1 MILLPT
7 VAQCVLEMYTPPAVT
22 HFSHTVLL
30 QEKRRLL
37 NQVDSLELALQIK
50 ADEVKELKEK
60 LEAEVKGRL
69 EDQHHHEQV
78 GLKNASV
85 NKGWWGHQIRCETV

>member
-1 MILLPT
+1 
-7 VAQCVLEMYTPPAVT
+7 
-22 HFSHTVLL
+22 L

-50 ADEVKELKEK
+50 ADEVKELKGK

-69 EDQHHHEQV
+69 EDQDRHEQV
-78 GLKNASV
+78 SLDLLWLSNIFSLFPS
-85 NKGWWGHQIRCETV
+85 

>member
-1 MILLPT
+1 M
-7 VAQCVLEMYTPPAVT
+7 
-22 HFSHTVLL
+22 

-50 ADEVKELKEK
+50 ADEVKELKGK

-69 EDQHHHEQV
+69 EDQDRHEQV
-78 GLKNASV
+78 SWDPLWLSNIFHSFQAYKMKFTMLKYWKTNGAM
-85 NKGWWGHQIRCETV
+85 

>member
-1 MILLPT
+1 M
-7 VAQCVLEMYTPPAVT
+7 
-22 HFSHTVLL
+22 

-50 ADEVKELKEK
+50 ADEVKELKGK

-69 EDQHHHEQV
+69 EDQDRHEQV
-78 GLKNASV
+78 SWDPLWLSNIFSLFAPKHT
-85 NKGWWGHQIRCETV
+85 K